1 MRALFLTHNYP
12 RHPGDPVGSFVLRL
26 AVSLRDHGVQV
37 HVVAPAAPD
46 VPAEDVIEGIPVTR
60 FRYAP
65 RKLET
70 LAYTGTMGQQVRQF
84 WKARLAMVGFLGAGY
99 HTAMRV
105 NRAFQADVVHAH
117 WWFPGGLVARAM
129 RARTGTPY
137 VVTMHGSDIRLAASA
152 PGAGPLFRTV
162 SRRAAVMTTVSSWLA
177 EQVKR
182 LDPQTQVAVA
192 PMPVVVDLFQ
202 PGGGHEPDR
211 LLFVGKL
218 TEQKGLHHLLRAM
231 ALMQTRA
238 RLDVVGAG
246 RVQDD
251 HLRRLANELGL
262 ADRVTWHPL
271 LTQVELAE
279 RYRAAAIH
287 VIPAI
292 EEGLGLT
299 AVESLLCETPVVAFA
314 SGGIT
319 DVVKPGHTG
328 SLVPPGDTQLLARE
342 LDRLLASGTER
353 QRLGS
358 EGRKFAV
365 QHFSPAA
372 VAARYTD
379 VLDRARRGNDAAGRD
394 VNLNG

>member
-12 RHPGDPVGSFVLRL
+12 RHRDDPVGSFILRL
-26 AVSLRDHGVQV
+26 AVSLREHGVQV

-105 NRAFQADVVHAH
+105 NRTFGADVVHAH

-162 SRRAAVMTTVSSWLA
+162 ARRAAAMTTVSSWLA

-182 LDPQTQVAVA
+182 LDPQTRVEVA
-192 PMPVVVDLFQ
+192 PMPVVADLFH
-202 PGGGHEPDR
+202 PGGEREADR

-251 HLRRLANELGL
+251 HLRRLAAELGL
-262 ADRVTWHPL
+262 AERITWRPL
-271 LTQVELAE
+271 LTQAELAV
-279 RYRAAAIH
+279 RYRSAAIH

-299 AVESLLCETPVVAFA
+299 AVESLLSETPVVAFD

-319 DVVKPGHTG
+319 DVVKPERTG
-328 SLVPPGDTQLLARE
+328 MLVPPGNVHALARA
-342 LDRLLASGTER
+342 LDRLLASAAER

-358 EGRKFAV
+358 AGRVFAM

-372 VAARYTD
+372 VAARYAKLLTQGSG
-379 VLDRARRGNDAAGRD
+379 RNDGSGRD
-394 VNLNG
+394 V

>member
-1 MRALFLTHNYP
+1 MRALFLTHNFP
-12 RHPGDPVGSFVLRL
+12 RHENDPVGSFILRL
-26 AVSLRDHGVQV
+26 AVSLRGHGVQV

-46 VPAEDVIEGIPVTR
+46 IPADDVIEGVPVTR

-65 RKLET
+65 RRLET
-70 LAYTGTMGQQVRQF
+70 LAYTGTMSQQVRQF

-99 HTAMRV
+99 RTAMRV
-105 NRAFQADVVHAH
+105 NRTFAADVVHAH
-117 WWFPGGLVARAM
+117 WWFPGGLVARAI

-162 SRRAAVMTTVSSWLA
+162 SRRAAAMTTVSSWLA
-177 EQVKR
+177 AQVKA
-182 LDPQTQVAVA
+182 LDPQTAVEVA
-192 PMPVVVDLFQ
+192 PMPVVADLFH
-202 PGGGHEPDR
+202 PGGEREDDL

-218 TEQKGLHHLLRAM
+218 TDQKGLHHLLRAM
-231 ALMQTRA
+231 ALMHTRA

-251 HLRRLANELGL
+251 HLRRLAVELGL
-262 ADRVTWHPL
+262 ADRITWHPL
-271 LTQVELAE
+271 LSQAELAA

-299 AVESLLCETPVVAFA
+299 AVESLLSGTPVVAFD

-319 DVVKPGHTG
+319 DVVKPDHTG
-328 SLVPPGDTQLLARE
+328 VLVPAGDIHALARA
-342 LDRLLASGTER
+342 LDRLLGSAADRR
-353 QRLGS
+353 QLGS
-358 EGRKFAV
+358 TGRAFAM
-365 QHFSPAA
+365 QHFSPSA
-372 VAARYTD
+372 VAARYAE
-379 VLDRARRGNDAAGRD
+379 LLRRGSGRNDARGPD
-394 VNLNG
+394 V